1 MQDEREFQAVLA
13 AAARGDESAWTRLY
27 DWLAPAVV
35 GYLRS
40 RGAQHP
46 EDAASEVFLQ
56 IVRDIDGFDGPMSK
70 FRSWVFTITHHR
82 MIDQARALR
91 RRPSEPT
98 EDTALGEMCPAV
110 EWESD
115 AVEDL
120 ASEELQRLFRWATAD
135 QQEVLVLRFVAGL
148 TIPEIADVLGKRVGA
163 VKALQRRGLVAVS
176 EAVEAGVYPLGRP
189 VALTRV

>member
-1 MQDEREFQAVLA
+1 MQDEQEFQAVLA
-13 AAARGDESAWTRLY
+13 AAVQGEETAWTTLY
-27 DWLAPAVV
+27 DWLAPTVV

-56 IVRDIDGFDGPMSK
+56 IVRDIDGFDGSVSK

-91 RRPSEPT
+91 RRPAEPT
-98 EDTALGEMCPAV
+98 DDVALGEMCPAV

-163 VKALQRRGLVAVS
+163 VKALQRRGLSAVS

>member
-1 MQDEREFQAVLA
+1 MQDEQEFQAVLA
-13 AAARGDESAWTRLY
+13 AAVRGDEQAWTTLY

-40 RGAQHP
+40 RGAHHP
-46 EDAASEVFLQ
+46 DDAASEVFLQ
-56 IVRDIDGFDGPMSK
+56 IVRDVDGFAGSLSK

-82 MIDQARALR
+82 MVDQARALR

-98 EDTALGEMCPAV
+98 DDAALGEMCPAV
-110 EWESD
+110 EWEAD

-148 TIPEIADVLGKRVGA
+148 TLPEIADVLGKRVGA
-163 VKALQRRGLVAVS
+163 VKALQRRGLAAVS
-176 EAVEAGVYPLGRP
+176 EAVDAGVYPLGRS